1 MGQKGEEVFIAAPA
15 SVLYGRKR
23 EQLGQLLVNSS
34 RPREYHG
41 VWYHVTTVPERWAGI
56 QPLGEGTLWE
66 AEKRTACADTA
77 CSQQKELF
85 QEKAQDEILKGC
97 GKGER
102 GPLGLR
108 SIFCSLEALC
118 DLLDTYLKG
127 YVNLS
132 HKLPGRK
139 AAGKSQVPSGCEG
152 LALSFWC

>member
-1 MGQKGEEVFIAAPA
+1 MGLFTVQDLKLDEDR
-15 SVLYGRKR
+15 Y
-23 EQLGQLLVNSS
+23 LL
-34 RPREYHG
+34 REYHG
-41 VWYHVTTVPERWAGI
+41 VWYHATTVPERWAGV

-77 CSQQKELF
+77 CSHQKELF

-102 GPLGLR
+102 GTLGLR

-127 YVNLS
+127 YTNLS

-139 AAGKSQVPSGCEG
+139 TAVMYQVPSGCEG